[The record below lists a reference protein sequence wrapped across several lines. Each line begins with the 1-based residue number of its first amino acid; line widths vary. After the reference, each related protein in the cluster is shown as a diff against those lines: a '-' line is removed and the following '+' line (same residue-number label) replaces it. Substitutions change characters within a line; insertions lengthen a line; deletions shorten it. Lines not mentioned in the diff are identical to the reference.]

1 MHNLDYQFGDF
12 DGKILSVGDTVRV
25 VNFFHGE
32 KYLGVITEITGD
44 ISTIKF
50 NVTSTKMASRRLKNR
65 SMVRWEPEDRI

>member
-50 NVTSTKMASRRLKNR
+50 NVTSTLMTSRRLKNR